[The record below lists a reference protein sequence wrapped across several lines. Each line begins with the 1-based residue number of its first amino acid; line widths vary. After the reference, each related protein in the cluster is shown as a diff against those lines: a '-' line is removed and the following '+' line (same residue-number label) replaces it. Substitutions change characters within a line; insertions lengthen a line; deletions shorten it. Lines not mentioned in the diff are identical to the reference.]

1 MFKLNERIDNDT
13 FDICELSICKVL
25 LMNDQNYPWIILV
38 PMRADITELHHLSK
52 EDQMKVI
59 DDIAQASNVMEKMF
73 APKSLNVAALG
84 NVVSQLHIHIVARFE
99 EDATWPGPIWGQKP
113 AIPYEDQS
121 RRDELR
127 VAFQHLQNPS

>member
-52 EDQMKVI
+52 EDQMKVMNDI
-59 DDIAQASNVMEKMF
+59 DQASNVMEKIF

-113 AIPYEDQS
+113 AIPYDDQS

-127 VAFQHLQNPS
+127 VAFQHLQNLS